1 MKCNDCGKTDYPP
14 SASARSDVCGECWDL
29 RGQFV
34 AKLNTIPAPQLREC
48 QRKIA
53 NSRGSGRGAA
63 AMREVLGLDQPQI

>member
-1 MKCNDCGKTDYPP
+1 MRCNDCGKTDYPP
-14 SASARSDVCGECWDL
+14 SASTRSDVCPDCWEL

-34 AKLNTIPAPQLREC
+34 AKISTIPLPQLLAC

-53 NSRGSGRGAA
+53 NSHGSGRGAR